1 MIAPVQLPILPPDSA
16 PPDDSLPPVDSGRTA
31 SPAAAS
37 PEAPDLIPARM
48 LNEFTYCPRL
58 GYLEFVQG
66 EFADNLETLE
76 GTFGHRRVDQPSR
89 GEVPSPLGHSAGD
102 SSSIE
107 SLPHAESTAE
117 IPSTDQSSS
126 TTAAPSAAKSTGKAK
141 RGSRKGAKDA
151 PANADIEPIHARSV
165 MLSAPIE
172 GLIAKMDL
180 LEMEG
185 NVVTPVDY
193 KRGSLPDL
201 PEGAWEPE
209 RVQLCAQGLILREA
223 GYQCDSGVLYYIES
237 RRRVVIPFDDAL
249 IARTREL
256 AKQFRQ
262 TAAAGVMPK
271 PLVESPKC
279 PRCSLVGICLPDETN
294 LLTHPGP
301 VNETTEVRRL
311 LPARDDAL
319 PLYIQE
325 QGASLGKDGDQLV
338 IKKKTETLAKVKLYN
353 VSQISLMGNVQV
365 SAQALREIAA
375 RGIPI
380 CHFSYGGWFHAMTVG
395 HTHKNVELRMRQYAV
410 AADPRES
417 LALAKAFVIGKVKNC
432 RTMLR
437 RHLSGDDRPELQS
450 LADLVTKA
458 ERAGSA
464 ESLLGIEGMAA
475 KVYFAG
481 FAKLLDGGEEFDIEG
496 RNRRPPKDPVN
507 ALLSFVY
514 SLLTKELTI
523 VLQAVGFDPH
533 LGFYHRPRYGRPS
546 LALDLT
552 EEFRPLIAD
561 STVLT
566 LVNNGEVGPGDFIR
580 RGNAVALTDAARRA
594 VITTFERR
602 LDHEITH
609 PLFGYR
615 VSYRRILEVQ
625 ARLLARTL
633 LGEIPEYPNFCTR

>member
-1 MIAPVQLPILPPDSA
+1 
-16 PPDDSLPPVDSGRTA
+16 
-31 SPAAAS
+31 
-37 PEAPDLIPARM
+37 
-48 LNEFTYCPRL
+48 
-58 GYLEFVQG
+58 
-66 EFADNLETLE
+66 
-76 GTFGHRRVDQPSR
+76 
-89 GEVPSPLGHSAGD
+89 
-102 SSSIE
+102 
-107 SLPHAESTAE
+107 
-117 IPSTDQSSS
+117 
-126 TTAAPSAAKSTGKAK
+126 
-141 RGSRKGAKDA
+141 
-151 PANADIEPIHARSV
+151 
-165 MLSAPIE
+165 
-172 GLIAKMDL
+172 
-180 LEMEG
+180 
-185 NVVTPVDY
+185 
-193 KRGSLPDL
+193 
-201 PEGAWEPE
+201 
-209 RVQLCAQGLILREA
+209 
-223 GYQCDSGVLYYIES
+223 
-237 RRRVVIPFDDAL
+237 
-249 IARTREL
+249 
-256 AKQFRQ
+256 
-262 TAAAGVMPK
+262 
-271 PLVESPKC
+271 
-279 PRCSLVGICLPDETN
+279 
-294 LLTHPGP
+294 
-301 VNETTEVRRL
+301 
-311 LPARDDAL
+311 
-319 PLYIQE
+319 
-325 QGASLGKDGDQLV
+325 
-338 IKKKTETLAKVKLYN
+338 
-353 VSQISLMGNVQV
+353 MGNVQV

-375 RGIPI
+375 RGIPV

-417 LALAKAFVIGKVKNC
+417 LGLAKAFVIGKVKNC

-481 FAKLLDGGEEFDIEG
+481 FAKLLNGGEEFDIEG

-566 LVNNGEVGPGDFIR
+566 LVNNGEVGPTGFIR

-594 VITTFERR
+594 VITAFERR

-633 LGEIPEYPNFCTR
+633 LGEISEYPIFCTR